1 MLCLVSFIAIVS
13 TSTPVIETEI
23 NNVKVAV
30 IAIGVFISAII
41 FIGKI
46 TTNNNVYH
54 Y

>member
-23 NNVKVAV
+23 NNVKVIV
-30 IAIGVFISAII
+30 IAVGTPFSAII
-41 FIGKI
+41 VVFIGK
-46 TTNNNVYH
+46 NY